1 MWFIGVNISANC
13 TSMWFFPLG
22 CYIRQSR
29 VLLLPLVRDLL
40 LVMVYSKHT
49 CFVDV
54 PWCVGAGGG
63 AFVDH
68 DVPQKVPFFGDDFY
82 FRSVNCRMC
91 HV

>member
-1 MWFIGVNISANC
+1 M
-13 TSMWFFPLG
+13 TDLP
-22 CYIRQSR
+22 SR
-29 VLLLPLVRDLL
+29 CSVLSLPRVGDLL
-40 LVMVYSKHT
+40 LFMVDSRHT

-91 HV
+91 HVSPLIYIFFKYSPKPIR